1 MSAAGCPFC
10 ARRKRMPGG
19 YRLAWTLLRV
29 IVLLLLLWYVVT
41 RSGSGGSGWPF

>member
-10 ARRKRMPGG
+10 ARRKRTPGA

-29 IVLLLLLWYVVT
+29 IVLLLLVWYVVA
-41 RSGSGGSGWPF
+41 RYGGGGWGF